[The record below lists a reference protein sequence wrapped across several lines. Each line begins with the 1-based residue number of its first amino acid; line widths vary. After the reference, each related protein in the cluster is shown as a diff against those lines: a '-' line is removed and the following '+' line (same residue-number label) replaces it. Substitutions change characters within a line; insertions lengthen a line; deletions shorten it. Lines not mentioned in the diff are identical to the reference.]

1 MSACSSDVMT
11 MAPAFDTL
19 RFTDRLIASGVSQD
33 QARAQVEALQE
44 ALQSAD
50 VATKHDLRE
59 FRHHMDLKF
68 AAMDARFT
76 EVDARF
82 TEMDAKFAEVD
93 AKFSKMDA
101 KIDNLKVEMDV
112 KFSEMDAKIDAKVD
126 HLKVS
131 IESVKTDILKWVTSL
146 LLAQAAVIAALVKL
160 LS

>member
-1 MSACSSDVMT
+1 

-19 RFTDRLIASGVSQD
+19 KFTDRLIASGVSQD

-50 VATKHDLRE
+50 VTTKHDLRE
-59 FRHHMDLKF
+59 LQHHMDLKF
-68 AAMDARFT
+68 AEMDARF
-76 EVDARF
+76 A
-82 TEMDAKFAEVD
+82 EMDA
-93 AKFSKMDA
+93 
-101 KIDNLKVEMDV
+101 

>member
-1 MSACSSDVMT
+1 MFRCADSLHFTVKLEVSACSSDVMT

-19 RFTDRLIASGVSQD
+19 KFTDRLIASGVSQD

-50 VATKHDLRE
+50 VTTKHDLRE
-59 FRHHMDLKF
+59 FQHHMDLKF
-68 AAMDARFT
+68 AEMDAKFT

-82 TEMDAKFAEVD
+82 AEVDARFAEVD
-93 AKFSKMDA
+93 VKFSK
-101 KIDNLKVEMDV
+101 
-112 KFSEMDAKIDAKVD
+112 MDAKIDAKVD